1 MWHGRGAD
9 FCCSPRDL
17 PIPLLSRPA
26 PCAFLREQRAN
37 PQFRAIT
44 KSSSS
49 PSIAVPVLG
58 VTKVRRAR
66 RAIKTGRQ
74 SPWCTLTRHRVGTW
88 QSPSGLGSGLI
99 NAADGGAA
107 AGAAGAAGPR
117 ASLPKQL
124 PPKATGPTP
133 PPAAASASAS
143 ASAAA
148 PSASRRASKKPGSS
162 KAVLGTPDYL
172 APELLLGTGHGSFVN
187 APRPRKSCVPHTPRY
202 ARARTYGCR
211 PRGRLVG
218 SRHLPVRVPR
228 RRAPVHRLGARA
240 HLQKHPE

>member
-66 RAIKTGRQ
+66 PRNENRKAISMMHPNAPSCWHLAVAERTRIRLDQRCRRWRCCWRRRRCGPEGVPSQAAAAQ
-74 SPWCTLTRHRVGTW
+74 SDGPDTA
-88 QSPSGLGSGLI
+88 PSGSIGIGIGGSAVCVAACIQEARLKQSRAGHAGL
-99 NAADGGAA
+99 
-107 AGAAGAAGPR
+107 
-117 ASLPKQL
+117 
-124 PPKATGPTP
+124 
-133 PPAAASASAS
+133 
-143 ASAAA
+143 
-148 PSASRRASKKPGSS
+148 
-162 KAVLGTPDYL
+162 
-172 APELLLGTGHGSFVN
+172 
-187 APRPRKSCVPHTPRY
+187 PRPRAA
-202 ARARTYGCR
+202 ARHR
-211 PRGRLVG
+211 
-218 SRHLPVRVPR
+218 SRFVC
-228 RRAPVHRLGARA
+228 
-240 HLQKHPE
+240 